1 MTCVEPGQAYRL
13 VISGYVE
20 YSPNSGD
27 QPPANIDEVSV
38 ISSDTPSD
46 PPLGGG
52 VIDVSNLPYTH
63 PTTPTPTTC
72 GSGNDLFGFN
82 VKSRCGIQGDDFR
95 GQDRVK
101 RLSCAPLPCV
111 RGRGV

>member
-1 MTCVEPGQAYRL
+1 VTCVEPGQAYRL

-101 RLSCAPLPCV
+101 RLSCAPLPYV